1 MAGARAGRARLRALA
16 RSAVGPPVGLALLTL
31 AAFAPGLRNGFVW
44 DDQFNFVDNPHVRGL
59 GWSELRWM
67 LTTAGST
74 HPGWGGQWIPLTW
87 LTVALDYRLW
97 GLNPLGY
104 HLTNLVLHA
113 ANAVLLFALARRL
126 LAAAT
131 PTGGAGALS
140 VGAATTALFWA
151 LHPLRVESVAW
162 ATERRDVLSGVFFLL
177 AVLTYVRAVL
187 AGAPGRRWWLAG
199 SVGAYALA
207 LASKA
212 TVLGLPLAL
221 LVLDA
226 YPLARLR
233 GRWRERL
240 VEKVPYALLAAAD
253 AGLTLHAVRV
263 AASLTPA
270 DQYPLPARVATALY
284 GLWFYVEKTVFPLG
298 LSPLYELPAP
308 VRPLDPPFLVRA
320 LAVLVVSV
328 GLWLVRRRWPG
339 GRTSSASRAP
349 ADWRSSVR
357 AAPPRPS
364 CTSVSPSRPSRP
376 TRRSGP
382 IWASPCFGSGSPSR
396 RSASSASPFVSTRP
410 TPRPRRTSR
419 RSSATTRAVARE
431 GARGR
436 RRALPPRVRGPG
448 RDLAPPAAP
457 GPVRGPGRALPG
469 RFRAGDGGARRRAT
483 RPRRGP
489 PRAAAGTAR
498 LRHLRPA
505 LRGARGG
512 VRDHLLGRA
521 GRQPDHERAPGHR
534 GDRRPRARPGGAARP
549 LHRPRARPPAAR
561 RPRPGRPR
569 AAPGRPLRHR
579 PPGRPLCADL
589 RPVPAAPR
597 LRARRLV
604 VRPLPARRLGRVRRR
619 PRDRRAAGAG
629 VATRPGRDRERA
641 RGRGGGADPRTPV
654 PLGARAGAGRPG
666 GLRPRVGARVPGARL
681 HLRVRLLLGQRDGA
695 ASPAP
700 RRAPRRGPPGAEP
713 RRGAPGLQS
722 ADERRGPAAAARGG
736 RPAGAR
742 RRSLRA
748 PAVARALGREAP
760 RGDQAPPAAGAERVR
775 GRAAA
780 PALSGPPGPG
790 ATRGLAGPRPPGR
803 ARRASVRLPGGPRA
817 V

>member
-131 PTGGAGALS
+131 PTAGAGALS

-187 AGAPGRRWWLAG
+187 AGPPGRRWWLAG

-328 GLWLVRRRWPG
+328 GLWLVRRRWPAG
-339 GRTSSASRAP
+339 LAVWVGYAVLLAP
-349 ADWRSSVR
+349 VSGLAHVGYHVAADRYSYLPSQGLALLVGAG
-357 AAPPRPS
+357 AAML
-364 CTSVSPSRPSRP
+364 
-376 TRRSGP
+376 
-382 IWASPCFGSGSPSR
+382 ASP
-396 RSASSASPFVSTRP
+396 
-410 TPRPRRTSR
+410 
-419 RSSATTRAVARE
+419 
-431 GARGR
+431 
-436 RRALPPRVRGPG
+436 RGP
-448 RDLAPPAAP
+448 A
-457 GPVRGPGRALPG
+457 
-469 RFRAGDGGARRRAT
+469 
-483 RPRRGP
+483 
-489 PRAAAGTAR
+489 
-498 LRHLRPA
+498 LRPA
-505 LRGARGG
+505 YARLLLVVIAGWVLALGG
-512 VRDHLLGRA
+512 LTA
-521 GRQPDHERAPGHR
+521 RQVHAWSDAETLWQSALDVDPACGICHGNL
-534 GDRRPRARPGGAARP
+534 GAALEREG
-549 LHRPRARPPAAR
+549 LWEPAIAHLEEALAR
-561 RPRPGRPR
+561 RPDQVGFERNLGL
-569 AAPGRPLRHR
+569 ALLR
-579 PPGRPLCADL
+579 
-589 RPVPAAPR
+589 
-597 LRARRLV
+597 
-604 VRPLPARRLGRVRRR
+604 
-619 PRDRRAAGAG
+619 
-629 VATRPGRDRERA
+629 
-641 RGRGGGADPRTPV
+641 
-654 PLGARAGAGRPG
+654 
-666 GLRPRVGARVPGARL
+666 
-681 HLRVRLLLGQRDGA
+681 
-695 ASPAP
+695 S
-700 RRAPRRGPPGAEP
+700 
-713 RRGAPGLQS
+713 
-722 ADERRGPAAAARGG
+722 G
-736 RPAGAR
+736 RPAEAVMHFR
-742 RRSLRA
+742 L
-748 PAVARALGREAP
+748 AVAAIPSDPALRTYLGLALLRVGQPEPALGQFR
-760 RGDQAPPAAGAERVR
+760 
-775 GRAAA
+775 
-780 PALSGPPGPG
+780 
-790 ATRGLAGPRPPGR
+790 LA
-803 ARRASVRLPGGPRA
+803 VRLDPSNAEAQANLAALVGDHAGRRP
-817 V
+817 